1 MVKKAFK
8 MKLFPGN
15 RDEYKKRH
23 DLIWPELVEVLKQHG
38 AKTYSI
44 FLDEETNILF
54 SYIEM
59 DNMEDWNKVS
69 ETKVCKKWWDF
80 MKDIMD
86 TNEDNSPVSIEL
98 CNVFN
103 LK

>member
-1 MVKKAFK
+1 MIKKAFK

-59 DNMEDWNKVS
+59 DNVEDWNKVS
-69 ETKVCKKWWDF
+69 ETEVCKKWWDF

-98 CNVFN
+98 CNVFD

>member
-1 MVKKAFK
+1 MIKKAFK

-15 RDEYKKRH
+15 RAEYKKRH

-59 DNMEDWNKVS
+59 DNAEDWNKVS
-69 ETKVCKKWWDF
+69 ETEVCKKWWDF

-98 CNVFN
+98 CNVFD

>member
-1 MVKKAFK
+1 MVKKSFK

-86 TNEDNSPVSIEL
+86 TNIDNSPVSIEL
-98 CNVFN
+98 CNVFD

>member
-59 DNMEDWNKVS
+59 DNVEDWNKVS

-86 TNEDNSPVSIEL
+86 TNVDNSPVSIEL
-98 CNVFN
+98 CNVFD

>member
-1 MVKKAFK
+1 MIKKAFK

-23 DLIWPELVEVLKQHG
+23 DLIWPELVDVLKQHG
-38 AKTYSI
+38 AKSYSI

-59 DNMEDWNKVS
+59 DNIEDWNKVS

-86 TNEDNSPVSIEL
+86 TNEDNSPVSTEL
-98 CNVFN
+98 CNVFD

>member
-98 CNVFN
+98 CNVFD

>member
-1 MVKKAFK
+1 MIKKAFK

-23 DLIWPELVEVLKQHG
+23 DLIWPELVDVLKQHG
-38 AKTYSI
+38 AKSYSI
-44 FLDEETNILF
+44 FLDEKTNLLF

-59 DNMEDWNKVS
+59 ENIEDWNKVA

-86 TNEDNSPVSIEL
+86 TNEDNSPVSTEL
-98 CNVFN
+98 CNVFD